1 MITLSIL
8 IGIIIGI
15 YKLRTIPQ
23 PNEPMSKAQLNDYYF
38 NNGWKEYEKQKQ
50 IKAELEAY
58 EKEKAENKI
67 YNDLA
72 IIAHL
77 ENQKEQLN
85 SIYNMI
91 ENELKHEKDP
101 KKQTALYNKLRT
113 IDNQTFMIDQKIH
126 KILD

>member
-15 YKLRTIPQ
+15 YKLRTIPP

-50 IKAELEAY
+50 IKAELEEY

-67 YNDLA
+67 HNDLA

-85 SIYNMI
+85 HIYNMI
-91 ENELKHEKDP
+91 ENELKTEKDP

-113 IDNQTFMIDQKIH
+113 IDNQTFIIDQKIH